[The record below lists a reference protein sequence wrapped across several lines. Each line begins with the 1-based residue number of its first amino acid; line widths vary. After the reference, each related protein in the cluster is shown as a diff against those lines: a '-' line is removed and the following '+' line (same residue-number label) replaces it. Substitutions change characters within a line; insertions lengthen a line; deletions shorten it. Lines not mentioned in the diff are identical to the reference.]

1 MSCHVAVP
9 ASGYNVSVRISPAIM
24 PGLQVLGSTLKT
36 RDGSLADSIFGGE
49 LGGMLQ
55 PHWSTA
61 VKATAILAFECGE
74 TVFGN

>member
-9 ASGYNVSVRISPAIM
+9 ASGYNVSVRISPAILL
-24 PGLQVLGSTLKT
+24 GLQVLGSKLKT
-36 RDGSLADSIFGGE
+36 RDGSLAHFIFGGKFSR
-49 LGGMLQ
+49 LLQ

>member
-1 MSCHVAVP
+1 MPCHVAVP
-9 ASGYNVSVRISPAIM
+9 ASGYNVSVRISPAIL

-55 PHWSTA
+55 PHWKFA
-61 VKATAILAFECGE
+61 VKAATFLAIECGE
-74 TVFGN
+74 TVFR